1 MSSCRFAGVRL
12 YVVAN
17 VGFEV
22 DGALSISY
30 EMVPHDVQC
39 NEMVSWPTTPRG
51 VRELSTLHVLLVSGR
66 T

>member
-1 MSSCRFAGVRL
+1 M
-12 YVVAN
+12 VAN

-39 NEMVSWPTTPRG
+39 NEMVSRDQPRLG
-51 VRELSTLHVLLVSGR
+51 STLHVLLVSGR